1 MYTAKGR
8 LEIDAM
14 LRQYS
19 PLVRR
24 LAHQMIA
31 KLPANVEIDDL
42 IQVGMIGLTDA
53 LTRFDAGQGV
63 QFETFATQRIR
74 GAMLD
79 ELRGADWLSRGT
91 RKQQRDIES
100 AVHRLEQRLGRAP
113 HESEIAKEMG
123 MELGDYQEM
132 LGKVRGTQL
141 IYLEDMSGED
151 GDNDFLDRHVTD
163 EGNDP
168 LSLLED
174 HRMRHALVEAIKN
187 LPEREQ
193 YVMSMYYE
201 QDMNLKEIAAVLGV
215 TESRV
220 CQLHSQSIARLRVK
234 LREW

>member
-1 MYTAKGR
+1 MYTAKGQ
-8 LEIDAM
+8 LDVNSM
-14 LRQYS
+14 LKQYS

-53 LTRFDAGQGV
+53 LSRFDAAQGV

-79 ELRGADWLSRGT
+79 ELRGNDYLSRGT
-91 RKQQRDIES
+91 RKQQRSIEA
-100 AVHRLEQRLGRAP
+100 AVHKLEQRLGRAP
-113 HESEIAKEMG
+113 AESEIAREMG
-123 MELGDYQEM
+123 TTLAEYQEL

-141 IYLEDMSGED
+141 FYLEDLSGAD
-151 GDNDFLDRHVTD
+151 GDDYLDRHVAD
-163 EGNDP
+163 EGANP
-168 LSLLED
+168 LAMLQD
-174 HRMRHALVEAIKN
+174 HRMREALVEAIKT

-201 QDMNLKEIAAVLGV
+201 HDMNLKEIAAVLKV

-234 LREW
+234 LREY

>member
-8 LEIDAM
+8 PDNNAM
-14 LRQYS
+14 LKQYS

-42 IQVGMIGLTDA
+42 IQVGMIGLNDA
-53 LTRFDAGQGV
+53 LSRFDAGQGV

-79 ELRGADWLSRGT
+79 ELRGADWMSRGT
-91 RKQQRDIES
+91 RKQQRTIEA
-100 AVHRLEQRLGRAP
+100 AVHRLEQKLGRAP
-113 HESEIAKEMG
+113 QESEIAKE
-123 MELGDYQEM
+123 LGVTLSEYQDM
-132 LGKVRGTQL
+132 LNKVRGTQL
-141 IYLEDMSGED
+141 VYLEDMSGEGSED
-151 GDNDFLDRHVTD
+151 DFLDRHVSD
-163 EGNDP
+163 KDADP
-168 LSLLED
+168 LRQLNDYRL
-174 HRMRHALVEAIKN
+174 RGALVEAIKT

>member
-8 LEIDAM
+8 LDINSM
-14 LRQYS
+14 LQQYS

-42 IQVGMIGLTDA
+42 IQVGMIGLNDA
-53 LTRFDAGQGV
+53 LSRFDAAQGV

-79 ELRGADWLSRGT
+79 ELRGADWMSRGT
-91 RKQQRDIES
+91 RKQQRSIEA
-100 AVHRLEQRLGRAP
+100 AVHRLEQKLGRAP
-113 HESEIAKEMG
+113 QESEIAKEMG
-123 MELGDYQEM
+123 VSLAEYQD
-132 LGKVRGTQL
+132 LLNKVRGTQL
-141 IYLEDMSGED
+141 VYLEDMSSD
-151 GDNDFLDRHVTD
+151 NGDDDYLDRHVSD
-163 EGNDP
+163 KEADP
-168 LSLLED
+168 LNQLNDYRLRE
-174 HRMRHALVEAIKN
+174 ALVEAIKG

-201 QDMNLKEIAAVLGV
+201 RDMNLKEIAAVLGV

>member
-1 MYTAKGR
+1 MYTAKGH
-8 LEIDAM
+8 LNLDAM

-42 IQVGMIGLTDA
+42 IQVGMIGLSDA
-53 LTRFDAGQGV
+53 LGRFDAAQGV

-79 ELRGADWLSRGT
+79 ELRGADWMSRGT

-100 AVHRLEQRLGRAP
+100 AVHRLEQKLGRAP
-113 HESEIAKEMG
+113 VESEIAKEMG
-123 MELGDYQEM
+123 FTLLEYQEM

-141 IYLEDMSGED
+141 IYLEDMSGDD
-151 GDNDFLDRHVTD
+151 GDSDYLDRHVTD

-168 LSLLED
+168 LSLLQD

-193 YVMSMYYE
+193 FVMSMYYE

>member
-1 MYTAKGR
+1 MYTAKGQ
-8 LEIDAM
+8 LDAGA
-14 LRQYS
+14 LLKQYS
-19 PLVRR
+19 SLVRR

-42 IQVGMIGLTDA
+42 IQVGMIGLSDA
-53 LTRFDAGQGV
+53 LSRFDAAQGV

-79 ELRGADWLSRGT
+79 ELRGNDWMSRGD
-91 RKQQRDIES
+91 RRQQRAIET
-100 AVHRLEQRLGRAP
+100 AVRKLEQAHHRAP
-113 HESEIAKEMG
+113 TEGEIAREMG
-123 MELGDYQEM
+123 LSLTEYQEL

-141 IYLEDMSGED
+141 VHLEDMSGDD
-151 GDNDFLDRHVTD
+151 GDEDFLDRHVTD
-163 EGNDP
+163 NDVNP
-168 LSLLED
+168 LARLQD
-174 HRMRHALVEAIKN
+174 QRMREALVEAIKN

-193 YVMSMYYE
+193 FVMSMYYE

-220 CQLHSQSIARLRVK
+220 CQLHSQSIARLRTR